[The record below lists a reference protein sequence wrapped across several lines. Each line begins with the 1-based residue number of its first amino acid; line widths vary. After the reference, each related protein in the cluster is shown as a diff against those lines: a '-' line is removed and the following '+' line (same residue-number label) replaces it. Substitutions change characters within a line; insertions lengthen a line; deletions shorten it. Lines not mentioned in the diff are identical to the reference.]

1 VTVTGVHTDRRR
13 RTITIMSE
21 FAESAE
27 RVWQLWADARQLER
41 WWGPPTYPATVVEHD
56 LQPGGRVTYHVTGP
70 SGDRRDGWWRVLAVD
85 APRRLEFE
93 MGDPE
98 VPTMIVRVRI
108 DDLAQGGTRMSVRT
122 ALRSGDDIEVL
133 SAIGFAEGLSSAL
146 AQIDEVL
153 GTAA

>member
-13 RTITIMSE
+13 RTITITSE
-21 FAESAE
+21 FTASAE

-56 LQPGGRVTYHVTGP
+56 LQPGGRVAYHVTGP

-122 ALRSGDDIEVL
+122 AFGSRDDMEVL
-133 SAIGFAEGLSSAL
+133 SAMGFAEGMSSAL